1 MPSKDKI
8 PPYLKKAIDLL
19 SMIPSYGERSAG
31 RFLYNLLK
39 LRREE
44 RIKVAEAIME
54 AVKNLRNCKECF
66 IVTDKDVCD
75 ICADGERNKRFI
87 CVVEES
93 QDAYAIEKLGRYTG
107 VYHVLL
113 GRIAPL
119 EGVSPQDLTIDKLLE
134 RIEKYSVKEIIL
146 ATNPNVEGEATANY
160 IGGLILKRFP
170 TVKVTRTSYGL
181 QFGSLIELSDEISL
195 EKSIENRREL
205 Q

>member
-1 MPSKDKI
+1 MSFKDKI
-8 PPYLKKAIDLL
+8 PPALREAIDLL

-39 LRREE
+39 LDKEE
-44 RIKVAEAIME
+44 RIKIAGVIME
-54 AVKNLRNCKECF
+54 AVEKLRNCKECF
-66 IVTDKDVCD
+66 IVTDKDLCD
-75 ICADGERNKRFI
+75 ICGDSKRNKRFI

-113 GRIAPL
+113 GRISPL
-119 EGVSPQDLTIDKLLE
+119 EGISPQDLTIDKLLE
-134 RIEKYSVKEIIL
+134 RIEKYNVKEVIL

-181 QFGSLIELSDEISL
+181 QFGSLIELSDEVSL
-195 EKSIENRREL
+195 EKSIENRKEL
-205 Q
+205 K

>member
-1 MPSKDKI
+1 MSFKDKI
-8 PPYLKKAIDLL
+8 PPSLKKAIDLL
-19 SMIPSYGERSAG
+19 SVIPSYGERSAG
-31 RFLYNLLK
+31 RFIYSLLK
-39 LRREE
+39 LKKEE
-44 RIKVAEAIME
+44 RIKIAEAIME

-66 IVTDKDVCD
+66 IVTDKEVCD
-75 ICADGERNKRFI
+75 ICADSERNKRFI

-93 QDAYAIEKLGRYTG
+93 QDAYTIEKLGRYTG

-119 EGVSPQDLTIDKLLE
+119 EGISPQDLTIDKLLE
-134 RIEKYSVKEIIL
+134 RIEKYGVKEVIL

-170 TVKVTRTSYGL
+170 AVKVTRTSYGL

-195 EKSIENRREL
+195 EKSMENRREL
-205 Q
+205 K